1 MDNRFTRFRISIAAL
16 LLALCSGCSQTE
28 QEDGTSAAGGT
39 GGAVDSQPVA
49 LRIGGVSAGAVVTR
63 SQNTL
68 LNDPGDKIGLFLQG
82 SDHYDAISNREFT
95 YATPFWTSDD
105 GLVMLT
111 DQPAALAATYPYRDG
126 QPTLQDLRTQEYDS
140 RDDFLYCRFAANK
153 RDASVV
159 LNMTRA
165 YARLC
170 FRLRPQTGDNAYT
183 GEGVIDEFRF
193 TASGIVLRAQLNLF
207 SGVLTSEEPQADYT
221 FVSVKNRGKKFTA
234 NTPLEVS
241 FLAVPA
247 VLTGDITV
255 EAVIDGKRVS
265 AGVSATRLCGVTG
278 RMVPG
283 TSYDINI
290 VMNPSGM
297 TLGQVSTQQ
306 WTEFPVRGAGGDYE
320 ME

>member
-1 MDNRFTRFRISIAAL
+1 MDDRFTRFRICIAAL
-16 LLALCSGCSQTE
+16 LLALCCGCSQTE
-28 QEDGTSAAGGT
+28 PEDGRSAAGGA
-39 GGAVDSQPVA
+39 GGAGESRPVA

-68 LNDPGDKIGLFLQG
+68 LDKEGDKIGLFLQG

-95 YATPFWTSDD
+95 YATPFWTSAD

-111 DQPAALAATYPYRDG
+111 EQPAALAATYPYRDG
-126 QPTLQDLRTQEYDS
+126 QATVQELRTQEYDS

-165 YARLC
+165 YSRLC
-170 FRLRPQTGDNAYT
+170 FRLSPQTGDNAYT
-183 GEGVIDEFRF
+183 GKGIIDEFRF
-193 TASGIVLRAQLNLF
+193 TASGIVLRAQLDLF
-207 SGVLTSEEPQADYT
+207 SGALTSETPQADYT
-221 FVSVKNRGKKFTA
+221 FVSVKNRGKQFTA
-234 NTPLEVS
+234 DAPLEVS

-283 TSYDINI
+283 TSYDVNI

>member
-1 MDNRFTRFRISIAAL
+1 MDNRLTKFSICTVAFL
-16 LLALCSGCSQTE
+16 LGICSGCSQQE
-28 QEDGTSAAGGT
+28 QENGP
-39 GGAVDSQPVA
+39 GGAGDGHPVA
-49 LRIGGVSAGAVVTR
+49 LRIGGVSAGGIVTR

-68 LNDPGDKIGLFLQG
+68 LEDPGDKIGLFLQG
-82 SDHYDAISNREFT
+82 SADYNPIRNREFT
-95 YATPFWTSDD
+95 YDSPFWTSAD

-111 DQPAALAATYPYRDG
+111 EQPAVLAASYPYREG
-126 QPTLQDLRTQEYDS
+126 QTTTQELRTQEYDL

-159 LNMTRA
+159 LNMKRA

-170 FRLRPQTGDNAYT
+170 FRLSPQTGDNAYT
-183 GEGVIDEFRF
+183 GEGKTDEFRF
-193 TASGIVLRAQLNLF
+193 TANGVVLRAQLELF
-207 SGVLTSEEPQADYT
+207 TGTLTGETPQTDYT

-234 NTPLEVS
+234 DVPLEVA
-241 FLAVPA
+241 FLAVPT

-255 EAVIDGKRVS
+255 EAVIDGKHVS
-265 AGVSATRLCGVTG
+265 TSVSATRLCGVTG

-283 TSYDINI
+283 TSYDVNI

-297 TLGQVSTQQ
+297 SLGQVSTQQ
-306 WTEFPVRGAGGDYE
+306 WTEFPVSGSGGDYE

>member
-1 MDNRFTRFRISIAAL
+1 MNNRFTRFRISIAAL

-28 QEDGTSAAGGT
+28 PEVVIDETGTGGT
-39 GGAVDSQPVA
+39 GDSPVA

-63 SQNTL
+63 SENTL
-68 LNDPGDKIGLFLQG
+68 LTDANDKIGLFLQG
-82 SDHYDAISNREFT
+82 SPDYAPISNREFT

-111 DQPAALAATYPYRDG
+111 DLPAALAATYPYRDG
-126 QPTLQDLRTQEYDS
+126 QSTVQELRTQEYDPQ
-140 RDDFLYCRFAANK
+140 DDFLYCRFSANK

-159 LNMTRA
+159 LNMIRA

-170 FRLRPQTGDNAYT
+170 FRLSPQTGDNAYT
-183 GEGVIDEFRF
+183 GEGKIDEFRF
-193 TASGIVLRAQLNLF
+193 TASGIVLRAQLDLF
-207 SGVLTSEEPQADYT
+207 SGALTSEAPQADYT
-221 FVSVKNRGKKFTA
+221 FVSVKNRGKRFTA
-234 NTPLEVS
+234 AAPLEVS

-283 TSYDINI
+283 TSYDVNI

-297 TLGQVSTQQ
+297 TLGEVNTQQ
-306 WTEFPVRGAGGDYE
+306 WTEFSVRGAGGDYE

>member
-1 MDNRFTRFRISIAAL
+1 MNNRFTRFRISIAAL

-28 QEDGTSAAGGT
+28 PEDAT
-39 GGAVDSQPVA
+39 GGAATGGAGDSQPVA

-68 LNDPGDKIGLFLQG
+68 LNTPGDKIGLFLQG
-82 SDHYDAISNREFT
+82 SADYDAISNREFT
-95 YATPFWTSDD
+95 YATPFWTSND

-111 DQPAALAATYPYRDG
+111 DHPAALAATYPYRDG
-126 QPTLQDLRTQEYDS
+126 QSTVQDLRTQEYDS

-207 SGVLTSEEPQADYT
+207 SGALTSEEPQADYT

-234 NTPLEVS
+234 DAPLEVS

-247 VLTGDITV
+247 ELTGDITM

-290 VMNPSGM
+290 VMNPSGI